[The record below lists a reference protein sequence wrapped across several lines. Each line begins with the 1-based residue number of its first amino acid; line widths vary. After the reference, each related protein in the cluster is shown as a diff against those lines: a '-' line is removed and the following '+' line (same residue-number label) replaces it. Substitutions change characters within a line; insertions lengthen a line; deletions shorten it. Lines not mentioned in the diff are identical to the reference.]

1 MPPGPLSQSLS
12 PPSLMRRMVST
23 CEAQLAAAY
32 AHNVHS
38 VGATK
43 ALLDWLDAVKA
54 ACGRPLTQR
63 ETSHWRGVFSQ
74 FYESMDREDRRVNE
88 GGFVIRFI
96 SWLQP
101 RLQRRWYLKVYGKIL
116 SADHELTTDPDE
128 HGELFHRPTIPRTM
142 SPPVV
147 PSVLPF
153 NTVSASSLHYT
164 AYCSRRIV
172 HLLAFS
178 AHDTPYFP

>member
-1 MPPGPLSQSLS
+1 MASVCDWRSRDSTPSEYGVDDEGNLMPPGPLSQSLS

-88 GGFVIRFI
+88 GGFCHSIHQLVTAETPAPMV
-96 SWLQP
+96 SQ
-101 RLQRRWYLKVYGKIL
+101 
-116 SADHELTTDPDE
+116 
-128 HGELFHRPTIPRTM
+128 
-142 SPPVV
+142 
-147 PSVLPF
+147 SV
-153 NTVSASSLHYT
+153 
-164 AYCSRRIV
+164 R
-172 HLLAFS
+172 
-178 AHDTPYFP
+178 